1 MIRRAMVE
9 FEAARMSAVT
19 VSDTGVRT
27 TRRVL
32 LIAGILLVAANLRG
46 AITSVGPLLETI
58 RRDEGLTASQAG
70 LLSAL
75 PLLTFAVFSPQVP
88 RLARRVG
95 MERLLWLALLTL
107 TAGILLRSVPVPGLL
122 WLGTIL
128 LGMSIAV
135 GNVLLPALLK
145 RDFPDQV
152 AQMTSLYSVTM
163 GIVGAIVSGFAVP
176 LAGGLPGGWR
186 TALGCTA
193 GLALVAI
200 AVWLPQAFR
209 GDPPTPLADQPVQAM
224 DEAEV
229 VSDLAGRHVRV
240 SELASGGPARL
251 LTQQVHGLPDGSVQR
266 MRLTLS
272 PEESVEHTSQESFDG
287 SVERTRLRPP
297 PAEPVPRTPW
307 RSALAWQV
315 TAFMGLQSFGFYIVL
330 AWFPAILH
338 SEGASEENSGWL
350 LLVLQ
355 VLGVSMSAVI
365 PLLANKL
372 SDQRLLAAGGSLLSF
387 TGYLGLILAP
397 NLAVLWVVIVGLA
410 SGVCFVLALFFFTLR
425 SADSYAAATLSGM
438 AQSIGYLFAML
449 GPVVFGALHDLTTGW
464 TVPMIMLLIAAGAQ
478 ACCGFGAGR
487 NLTV

>member
-1 MIRRAMVE
+1 MG
-9 FEAARMSAVT
+9 AVA

-27 TRRVL
+27 ARRVL

-58 RRDEGLTASQAG
+58 RRDEGLSAGQAG

-95 MERLLWLALLTL
+95 MERLLWLALVTL
-107 TAGILLRSVPVPGLL
+107 TVGILLRSVPLPGLL
-122 WLGTIL
+122 WLGTVL

-145 RDFPDQV
+145 RDFPDRV
-152 AQMTSLYSVTM
+152 APMTGLYSVTM
-163 GIVGAIVSGFAVP
+163 GLVGAIVSGLAVP
-176 LAGGLPGGWR
+176 LAGTLPGGWR

-193 GLALVAI
+193 GLALVTL

-209 GDPPTPLADQPVQAM
+209 SDRPV
-224 DEAEV
+224 V
-229 VSDLAGRHVRV
+229 LPSRH
-240 SELASGGPARL
+240 
-251 LTQQVHGLPDGSVQR
+251 H
-266 MRLTLS
+266 
-272 PEESVEHTSQESFDG
+272 
-287 SVERTRLRPP
+287 RP
-297 PAEPVPRTPW
+297 PW

-315 TAFMGLQSFGFYIVL
+315 TAYMGLQSFGFYIVL

-338 SEGASEENSGWL
+338 SEGMSEENGGWL

-355 VLGVSMSAVI
+355 VLGVTMSAVI
-365 PLLANKL
+365 PLVANRL
-372 SDQRLLAAGGSLLSF
+372 TDQRLLAAGGSLLSF
-387 TGYLGLILAP
+387 TGYLGLLLAP
-397 NLAVLWVVIVGLA
+397 GLAVLWVIIVGLA
-410 SGVCFVLALFFFTLR
+410 SGICFVLALFFFTLR
-425 SADSYAAATLSGM
+425 SADSYTAAALSGM
-438 AQSIGYLFAML
+438 AQSIGYLFATL
-449 GPVVFGALHDLTTGW
+449 GPVVFGALHDATSGW
-464 TVPMIMLLIAAGAQ
+464 TVPMIMLLLAATVQ